1 MEKKDSTFEPDFC
14 AQKLKSNPWIVQPFE
29 RYEEIRIEDLIKN
42 IRKVKGQLIS
52 LALKILSYVKTYNT

>member
-29 RYEEIRIEDLIKN
+29 RYEEIRVEDLIK
-42 IRKVKGQLIS
+42 KHQKS
-52 LALKILSYVKTYNT
+52 